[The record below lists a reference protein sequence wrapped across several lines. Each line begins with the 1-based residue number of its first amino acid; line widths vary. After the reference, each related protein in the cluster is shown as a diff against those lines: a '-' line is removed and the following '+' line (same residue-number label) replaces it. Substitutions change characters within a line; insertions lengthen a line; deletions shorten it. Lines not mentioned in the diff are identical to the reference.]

1 MSTVSLLRDT
11 EYTVASS
18 SGNGNYTVAV
28 LKLSFCKPDN
38 CLLRCLKC
46 NICIHMYSYT
56 CPDYSVAANMCKHI
70 HLVGKI
76 KRKENSVHPHQSY
89 YIHRWLTLKVPWSLG
104 GKTTDVIEA
113 KRKALTSIQQ
123 LTAFIEECKDEDL
136 IPQVTSEINKSIRI
150 LTSEIMLALFL
161 ECQERNQ
168 VTKKI
173 HHREV
178 FSVW

>member
-18 SGNGNYTVAV
+18 SSNGNYTVAV
-28 LKLSFCKPDN
+28 LKLSVCKPDN

-76 KRKENSVHPHQSY
+76 KRKENSVHPPSILLHSQMTDIESALKF
-89 YIHRWLTLKVPWSLG
+89 RW
-104 GKTTDVIEA
+104 
-113 KRKALTSIQQ
+113 
-123 LTAFIEECKDEDL
+123 ED
-136 IPQVTSEINKSIRI
+136 NR
-150 LTSEIMLALFL
+150 
-161 ECQERNQ
+161 RN
-168 VTKKI
+168 
-173 HHREV
+173 
-178 FSVW
+178 